1 MVTGTDLENIFD
13 MVGETVDA
21 VTSGAAAVPE
31 NGSAKGS
38 AIAAILDGGPPE
50 GAASE
55 IVVIEID
62 AQIAAKL
69 NKYVQSGLA
78 KLYEMAGGAAERMC
92 ESIEAGDTDAR
103 TIEGTA
109 RLVESATKA
118 LSEINRYS
126 MFLQEQMV
134 DMRVR
139 NEIEN
144 LRLQAEKMRTETT
157 REALLS
163 ALAEAD
169 NVQKDKDADGVVG
182 LHDEANVE

>member
-1 MVTGTDLENIFD
+1 MERGTDLEGIFD
-13 MVGETVDA
+13 MVGETVDEI
-21 VTSGAAAVPE
+21 TSA
-31 NGSAKGS
+31 SAPASSPAGKGS
-38 AIAAILDGGPPE
+38 AIATILDGEPSNGS
-50 GAASE
+50 GSE
-55 IVVIEID
+55 MMVVEID
-62 AQIAAKL
+62 AEKAAKL

-78 KLYEMAGGAAERMC
+78 KLYEMAGCAAEQMC
-92 ESIEAGDTDAR
+92 ESIERGDTDAR

-169 NVQKDKDADGVVG
+169 DVQKDEDPS
-182 LHDEANVE
+182 